1 MNKFCVV
8 VVSLFYV
15 TSAFAGQGDDYVC
28 LNGGFLFNST
38 LNATIGFE
46 RELSYTDALEFYGEV
61 GDRWEEDPVCGKVC
75 RESFFKNYYWDG
87 GVAYKKCLKRFKNST
102 LRFRFGPQMGA
113 VRGRFFMAVECGLEY
128 NVVLSNRVQLSVTQ
142 KNQVGFLHGDSFRNG
157 LLVGLKIPF

>member
-1 MNKFCVV
+1 MKKVGLV
-8 VVSLFYV
+8 LVSLLCV
-15 TSAFAGQGDDYVC
+15 TTAFAGQGDGFLT

-38 LNATIGFE
+38 LDATIGYE

-87 GVAYKKCLKRFKNST
+87 GVAYKKCL
-102 LRFRFGPQMGA
+102 
-113 VRGRFFMAVECGLEY
+113 AVECGLEY
-128 NVVLSNRVQLSVTQ
+128 NLVFPNRVQLSITQ
-142 KNQVGFLHGDSFRNG
+142 KNQVSFLHGDSFRNG